1 MSTIAFFPE
10 GAYGPTNNC
19 VGIGDV
25 LRRRG
30 HRVVF
35 IVEESFAGTLEAQ
48 GFEERLMRLAP
59 PPETPEVPGQ
69 FWKDFIRD
77 TAPVFRKP
85 TIEQLGEFIAPTF
98 QALIDGA
105 AYVDERLR
113 EIIDELQ
120 PDVIVEDNVVAF
132 PALPAC
138 GRPWVRIVSCNP
150 TEVRDP
156 DVPPPF
162 SGYAVDDRAPW
173 AAYWDEWRRTH
184 GEMHAAFSALCQER
198 GAGPL
203 PELEFMY
210 ESPWLNLTLYPDEAD
225 YPRARPLGD
234 HWLNLQSSV
243 RATDAPWELPPVLAE
258 REGPLV
264 YLSLGS
270 LGSADVELMQRLVD
284 TLADAPYRVIVSKGP
299 QHELLRL
306 PDDDGRRGVPAP
318 DLDPP
323 AGRRG
328 DHPRRQQHRHGV
340 PALRQADGRPAAVL
354 GPVRQRPARPGDGL
368 RPAPGHLRPR
378 ARGAARGRRRAC
390 SPTARCTS
398 ASRRCRRGCR
408 PTAAPS
414 APPSGSRPSRQAAD
428 GRGQPAN
435 VNCGWVGVGFGRV
448 CVSWG

>member
-19 VGIGDV
+19 VGIGDI
-25 LRRRG
+25 LRKRG

-35 IVEESFAGTLEAQ
+35 IVEESFAGALEAQ

-59 PPETPEVPGQ
+59 PPEEPEVPGQ
-69 FWKDFIRD
+69 FWKDFIRE

-105 AYVDERLR
+105 GYVDDRLR
-113 EIIDELQ
+113 EIIGELE

-162 SGYAVDDRAPW
+162 SGYPVDDRSEWP
-173 AAYWDEWRRTH
+173 AYWEEWARTH
-184 GEMHAAFSALCQER
+184 GEMHATFSALCEER
-198 GAGPL
+198 GAPPL
-203 PELEFMY
+203 PELEFMH
-210 ESPWLNLTLYPDEAD
+210 ESPWLNLTLYPGEAD
-225 YPRARPLGD
+225 YPRARPLGETW
-234 HWLNLQSSV
+234 HNLQTSV
-243 RATDAPWELPPVLAE
+243 RSTDAPWELPSQLAG

-270 LGSADVELMQRLVD
+270 LGSADVELMQKLVD
-284 TLADAPYRVIVSKGP
+284 SLADAPYRVIVSKGP

-306 PDDDGRRGVPAP
+306 PDTMAGEEFLPQTSILPQVDAVITHGGNNTVTECFHFGKPMVVLPLFWDQYDNAQRVQETGFGLRLDTYGHAP
-318 DLDPP
+318 EEL
-323 AGRRG
+323 
-328 DHPRRQQHRHGV
+328 
-340 PALRQADGRPAAVL
+340 LRAVDSVL
-354 GPVRQRPARPGDGL
+354 GDEAM
-368 RPAPGHLRPR
+368 
-378 ARGAARGRRRAC
+378 RGRLAAASARLQAHKGTERAAERIEAVA
-390 SPTARCTS
+390 TRC
-398 ASRRCRRGCR
+398 
-408 PTAAPS
+408 
-414 APPSGSRPSRQAAD
+414 
-428 GRGQPAN
+428 
-435 VNCGWVGVGFGRV
+435 
-448 CVSWG
+448 

>member
-35 IVEESFAGTLEAQ
+35 IIEESFAGTLEAQ

-59 PPETPEVPGQ
+59 PPEEPEAPGQ

-162 SGYAVDDRAPW
+162 SGYAIDDRAHW
-173 AAYWDEWRRTH
+173 GAYWDEWQRTH
-184 GEMHAAFSALCQER
+184 GEMHAAFSALCEAR

-203 PELEFMY
+203 PDLEFMY
-210 ESPWLNLTLYPDEAD
+210 PSPWLNLTLYPDEAD
-225 YPRARPLGD
+225 YPRRRPLGD

-243 RATDAPWELPPVLAE
+243 RPPTRRGSCPVLAE

-284 TLADAPYRVIVSKGP
+284 TLAEAPYRVIVSKGP
-299 QHELLRL
+299 QHELLHM
-306 PDDDGRRGVPAP
+306 PDDDGGGGVPAP

-323 AGRRG
+323 AGRRRH
-328 DHPRRQQHRHGV
+328 HPRRQQHRHGV
-340 PALRQADGRPAAVL
+340 PALRQADGRAAAVL
-354 GPVRQRPARPGDGL
+354 GPVRQRATGAGDGL
-368 RPAPGHLRPR
+368 RPAAGHLRTR
-378 ARGAARGRRRAC
+378 AGGAARGRRRLLADERD
-390 SPTARCTS
+390 AR
-398 ASRRCRRGCR
+398 APRRGVARDCRRHRGTERAAERIEAVAASGAKDLAESCR
-408 PTAAPS
+408 LFWL
-414 APPSGSRPSRQAAD
+414 G
-428 GRGQPAN
+428 
-435 VNCGWVGVGFGRV
+435 
-448 CVSWG
+448 